1 MDDSVNERKL
11 QHVTILAVAVIGVS
25 AAAFFWALAGEGHSL
40 LALLAFN
47 GLFLLAAC
55 LICFRL
61 GRGGE
66 AAEPPSGAED
76 EADSQVLSRLRRH
89 LGDLPEENR

>member
-1 MDDSVNERKL
+1 VNERKL
-11 QHVTILAVAVIGVS
+11 QHVAILAVAVIVVS
-25 AAAFFWALAGEGHSL
+25 AVAFFWALTGEGHFL

-55 LICFRL
+55 LICLRL

-66 AAEPPSGAED
+66 AAEPPSAAED
-76 EADSQVLSRLRRH
+76 ETASQVLSRLRRY